1 MDETQKK
8 LWETQQEILDVIHD
22 FCVHHNIRYSLA
34 YGTLL
39 GAVRHQ
45 SFIPWD
51 DDLDVMMLREDYE
64 RFLALW
70 ETSGPQG
77 YLLETDRTTDD
88 YVNNF
93 AKIRKDHTTFIQYEG
108 ERSEKHHKGI
118 FVDIFPLDRCAGG
131 FVSPKIQYLLFA
143 LNLLYN
149 RGYTSGRGGW
159 MGKAERLLLKIVPKS
174 AYRRLSLFYGR
185 LSRSWNTNRMAELVS
200 PCTFQ
205 DLRRFYPSNLFD
217 EFTELPF
224 HGKKYC
230 AVKQYDTFL
239 KIRYGDYM
247 QLPPEEERVWKH
259 RPLLIDFEHNYEE
272 LSNRQI

>member
-8 LWETQQEILDVIHD
+8 LWETQQEILDVIHN
-22 FCVHHNIRYSLA
+22 FCVQNNIRYSLA

-51 DDLDVMMLREDYE
+51 DDLDIMMPREDYE
-64 RFLALW
+64 RLIELW
-70 ETSGPQG
+70 TASAPQG
-77 YLLETDRTTDD
+77 YLLETDTMTDD

-93 AKIRKDHTTFIQYEG
+93 AKIRKNHTTFLQFEN
-108 ERSEKHHKGI
+108 ERSRKHHKGI
-118 FVDIFPLDRCAGG
+118 FVDIFPLDRCAEGLLA
-131 FVSPKIQYLLFA
+131 PKNQYLLFA

-149 RGYTSGRGGW
+149 RGYSSDRGGI
-159 MGKAERLLLKIVPKS
+159 MGTAEKLMLKIVPKS
-174 AYRRLSLFYGR
+174 SYRKLSIFFGR
-185 LSRSWNTNRMAELVS
+185 LSRSWNKNQAAKLVS

-205 DLRRFYPSNLFD
+205 DLKRFYPANLFD

-224 HGKKYC
+224 HGRKYP
-230 AVKQYDTFL
+230 VIKQFETFL

-247 QLPPEEERVWKH
+247 QLPPKEERVWKH

-272 LSNRQI
+272 LSNRQT

>member
-8 LWETQQEILDVIHD
+8 LWETEQEILDVIHD
-22 FCVHHNIRYSLA
+22 FCKNNNLCYSLA

-45 SFIPWD
+45 DFIPWD
-51 DDLDVMMLREDYE
+51 DDVDVMMPREDYD
-64 RFLALW
+64 RLLALW
-70 ETSGPQG
+70 SASAPRG
-77 YLLETDRTTDD
+77 YLLETDTMTDD

-93 AKIRKDHTTFIQYEG
+93 AKIRKDHSTFIQYES
-108 ERSEKHHKGI
+108 ERKEKHHKGI
-118 FVDIFPLDRCAGG
+118 FVDIFPLDRCAEG
-131 FVSPKIQYLLFA
+131 FLSAKIQNAFFA

-159 MGKAERLLLKIVPKS
+159 MGMAEKLLLKVTPKS
-174 AYRRLSLFYGR
+174 AYRKLSVFFGR
-185 LSRSWNTNRMAELVS
+185 LSRSWNKNRSAKLIS

-205 DLRRFYPSNLFD
+205 DLKRFYPSNLFD

-239 KIRYGDYM
+239 KTRYGDYM

-272 LSNRQI
+272 LSNRQT